1 MEVNEYEGVVEWQRD
16 RIGSMLLAPKNAVR
30 DFIHSSSLPYLSVQ
44 EKRRLLQ
51 LSAAYITLQF
61 RPHCP

>member
-1 MEVNEYEGVVEWQRD
+1 
-16 RIGSMLLAPKNAVR
+16 MLLAPKNAVR
-30 DFIHSSSLPYLSVQ
+30 DFVHSSSLPCLFVQ
-44 EKRRLLQ
+44 EKRDLLQ